1 VKRSAVTKRPPR
13 TRVPSSKPVEEPPP
27 EPALPPRP
35 RSSFAKRSPIPHSSE
50 RAPATSSAGI
60 PVAVSPTVTPAREG
74 KTSPSG
80 SARLTGVRE
89 RSEAPV
95 PTQKRLRPKSR
106 FVRASPIPVRAAG
119 AKARLA
125 VPSGA
130 GETSENDRPKAG
142 VRAPSSFRKR
152 SPIAKKSAGK
162 LDAEEAEP
170 KSAEASGRSSR
181 PRSSFKKPSLVS
193 GRPARKTA
201 GAASAAEAPEK
212 EEGARPKRLASA
224 YKKASPFSSAGRTA
238 RKPGA
243 RSSPDV
249 AGAVANGVAQATE
262 KVEKTVKDV
271 FAAVSGA
278 SDSEGEGGYGSD
290 DSDLQRM
297 RLTEL
302 REIAKE
308 RKIKGMWT
316 MKKRELVKALEVSFS
331 EDV

>member
-1 VKRSAVTKRPPR
+1 
-13 TRVPSSKPVEEPPP
+13 
-27 EPALPPRP
+27 
-35 RSSFAKRSPIPHSSE
+35 
-50 RAPATSSAGI
+50 
-60 PVAVSPTVTPAREG
+60 VAVSPTVTPAREG

-89 RSEAPV
+89 RTEAPV
-95 PTQKRLRPKSR
+95 PTQERLRPKSR
-106 FVRASPIPVRAAG
+106 FVRASPIPVRAGG
-119 AKARLA
+119 ASARLA

-130 GETSENDRPKAG
+130 GESSDNNRPKSG
-142 VRAPSSFRKR
+142 RAPSSFRKR
-152 SPIAKKSAGK
+152 SPIAKKSARK
-162 LDAEEAEP
+162 LDAVAEEVEP
-170 KSAEASGRSSR
+170 KSAEASGR
-181 PRSSFKKPSLVS
+181 PRRAPTSFKKPSLVS

-201 GAASAAEAPEK
+201 GAASAADAPEK

-243 RSSPDV
+243 RSPPDG
-249 AGAVANGVAQATE
+249 AGAVANGVAQAAE

-290 DSDLQRM
+290 DSDLQR
-297 RLTEL
+297 LKLAEL

-316 MKKRELVKALEVSFS
+316 MKKRELIKALEVSFS